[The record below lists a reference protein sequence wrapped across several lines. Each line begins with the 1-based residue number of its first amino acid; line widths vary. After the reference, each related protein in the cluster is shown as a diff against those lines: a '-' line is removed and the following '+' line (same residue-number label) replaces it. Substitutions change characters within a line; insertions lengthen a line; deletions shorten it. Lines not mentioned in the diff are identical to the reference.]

1 MFNKIEK
8 TQMSQSI
15 TNQEGAKIDKG
26 EVDCKYQ
33 L

>member
-1 MFNKIEK
+1 MFDEIEK

-15 TNQEGAKIDKG
+15 TNQERARIEKS

>member
-1 MFNKIEK
+1 MFDKIEK
-8 TQMSQSI
+8 TKMSHSI
-15 TNQEGAKIDKG
+15 TNQEGARIEKG

>member
-1 MFNKIEK
+1 MFYKIEK

-15 TNQEGAKIDKG
+15 TNQEGARIEKD